1 MILKEMIEVIQ
12 QHHPEMNETMIMKS
26 INRAQDDFSA
36 KTSIIHAIATDTIL
50 KDKRLYALDPSMLS
64 IKRVEIDSVA
74 IDRMLSMPLEGDI
87 D

>member
-1 MILKEMIEVIQ
+1 MIEVIQ